1 MALNEREIRARRK
14 RMAVR
19 GTKRTLTYIGII
31 IMCIWAVFPL
41 LWMIIISLKE
51 RIYTYDPSVW
61 IFKPVIENYISVFV
75 DKDLGKYLLNS
86 AIVAVGSTV
95 VSLIFGTLA
104 AYGFS
109 RFKIKHAQG
118 MMFFLLAI
126 RMIPSVA
133 IVIPIF
139 VIARFGK
146 LLDTR
151 LLLIVVY
158 MLFNVPFTV
167 WMMKGFFDDI
177 PKELEEAGE
186 VDGCTRA
193 QSLVKIILPVVQP
206 GLIATSIFC
215 IISSWNEFV
224 YALFL
229 TSMDSVT
236 TPTIVQRFLSVQG
249 VIWGEMSA
257 VGTVA
262 VMPVLIF
269 AMIVQKDMVRGLS
282 FGAVKG

>member
-1 MALNEREIRARRK
+1 MALSEREIRARRK

-19 GTKRTLTYIGII
+19 GTKRTLTYLGII
-31 IMCIWAVFPL
+31 IMCLWAVFPL

-86 AIVAVGSTV
+86 AIVAVGSTI

>member
-1 MALNEREIRARRK
+1 MALTQREIAARRK

-31 IMCIWAVFPL
+31 IMCLWAVFPL

-86 AIVAVGSTV
+86 AIVAVGSTII
-95 VSLIFGTLA
+95 SLIFGTLA

-193 QSLVKIILPVVQP
+193 QSLVRIILPVVQP